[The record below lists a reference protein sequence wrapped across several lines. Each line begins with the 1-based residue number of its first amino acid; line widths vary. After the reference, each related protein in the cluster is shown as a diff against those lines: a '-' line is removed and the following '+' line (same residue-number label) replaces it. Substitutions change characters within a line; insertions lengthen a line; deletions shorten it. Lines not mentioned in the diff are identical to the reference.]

1 MWFFNYCEY
10 HFTLMSKLEN
20 STGPLSHTH
29 ALIVL
34 SPTSKLNSNSLTRDG
49 HNLEPCNGVSAET
62 ATLPDRHSIIDN

>member
-34 SPTSKLNSNSLTRDG
+34 SPTSTLKATLNQRWHS
-49 HNLEPCNGVSAET
+49 LEPCNGVSAET